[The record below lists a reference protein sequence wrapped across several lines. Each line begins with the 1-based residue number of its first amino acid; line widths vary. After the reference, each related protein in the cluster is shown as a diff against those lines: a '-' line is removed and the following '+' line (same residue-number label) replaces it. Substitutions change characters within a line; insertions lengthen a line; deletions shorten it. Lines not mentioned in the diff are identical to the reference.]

1 MFHCE
6 VIDNSKEKI
15 TIQKAKKFIESQ
27 KCGAS
32 LYFLGTV
39 RDHNNHKT
47 VTGITYDSHDVMVK
61 KSFKE
66 IYEDAINKLKLEHPT
81 AFVEHAKGY
90 VPLGGISVIIAV
102 ACKHRA
108 QVYEFSRFIIEE
120 IKKKTPIWKKEHYL
134 GEETTWLEG
143 KPIDINKA

>member
-15 TIQKAKKFIESQ
+15 TIDKAQKFIESQ

-39 RDHNNHKT
+39 RDHNNDKA
-47 VTGITYDSHDVMVK
+47 VTGITYDAHDAMVK

-66 IYEDAINKLKLEHPT
+66 IYEDAINKLKLEHPA

-108 QVYEFSRFIIEE
+108 QVYDFSRFIIEE
-120 IKKKTPIWKKEHYL
+120 IKNREKS
-134 GEETTWLEG
+134 
-143 KPIDINKA
+143 